1 MVFVREFPY
10 LFVGAFIEAVG
21 IAIFAIVM
29 GNFPSF
35 SEGLSLRY
43 PGGYTLQRRAL
54 FPFLFGGAFIEAGT
68 LQHL

>member
-1 MVFVREFPY
+1 VVFVREFPY

-35 SEGLSLRY
+35 SEGLSLR
-43 PGGYTLQRRAL
+43 RRIHPARL
-54 FPFLFGGAFIEAGT
+54 RRTAISLPFGKGF
-68 LQHL
+68 H